1 MRSTEFFDKAMFDKT
16 VEFYDAKD
24 LGYTGMQSDSPLI
37 RTIFFD
43 SEMYKGKPTKVFAYL
58 GIPDHKDGEKLP
70 AVVLVPGGNNAA
82 YECWVRQWVE
92 KGYVAITMDLSGR
105 YPSNAA
111 KFEGDIKECKSHE
124 FAGPFHDGY
133 DVISPKE
140 DAWMYH
146 AVCGVIYAHNIVRSL
161 SCVDI
166 EKVGIIGNSWGG
178 VITCTAIGVDNRFNF
193 AVPVYGCG
201 YLFEERTSKYK
212 LMTMDKKEWDP
223 SEFLKETTVPTFWIN
238 GDRDGNFD
246 ISVFTK
252 SARVVRG
259 ESMMAIKPN
268 YRHSHQRM
276 WDDAPELYS
285 YVDWKVK
292 GGAPLITF
300 EEIEVSEGKAK
311 VKVNIPLGRELKEIK
326 LVSHSSDDIAY
337 YDAPEPSISSVD
349 GELTDDE
356 FSAVVPDD
364 AKRFYI
370 YARDNDCNTT
380 STFLYEIEA

>member
-1 MRSTEFFDKAMFDKT
+1 MKSIEFFDKSMLDKK

-24 LGYTGMQSDSPLI
+24 LGYKGMQSDSPNI
-37 RTIFFD
+37 RTIFYD
-43 SEMYKGKPTKVFAYL
+43 SEMYKGKKTKVFGYL

-70 AVVLVPGGNNAA
+70 AVVLVPGGNNHA

-92 KGYVAITMDLSGR
+92 KGYVAITMDLSGQ

-111 KFEGDIKECKSHE
+111 KSEGDIKECKFHE
-124 FAGPFHDGY
+124 FSGPFHDGY
-133 DVISPKE
+133 DVVSPKE

-146 AVCGVIYAHNIVRSL
+146 AVCGVIYAHNIIRSL
-161 SCVDI
+161 SCVNTD
-166 EKVGIIGNSWGG
+166 KVGIIGNSWGG
-178 VITCTAIGVDNRFNF
+178 VITSTTIGVDNRFNF
-193 AVPVYGCG
+193 AVSVYGCG

-223 SEFLKETTVPTFWIN
+223 SEFLKETTVSTFWIN

-252 SARVVRG
+252 SARTVRG

-292 GGAPLITF
+292 DGAPLITF
-300 EEIEVSEGKAK
+300 EEIEFSNKKAK
-311 VKVNIPLGRELKEIK
+311 VKVNIPDQREIEKIK
-326 LVSHSSDDIAY
+326 LVAHTSDNIAY
-337 YDAPEPSISSVD
+337 YDAPEPSILTVD
-349 GELTDDE
+349 GEFKNGE
-356 FSAVVPDD
+356 FCAEVPDGTQ
-364 AKRFYI
+364 RFYI
-370 YARDNDCNTT
+370 FACDKDKNIT
-380 STFLYEIEA
+380 STFLYEC